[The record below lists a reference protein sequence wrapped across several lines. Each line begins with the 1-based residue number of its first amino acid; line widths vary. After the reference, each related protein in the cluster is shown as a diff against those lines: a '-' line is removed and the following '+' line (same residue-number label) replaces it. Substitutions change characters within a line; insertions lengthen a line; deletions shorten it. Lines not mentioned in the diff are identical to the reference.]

1 MLSETSVAMTSLMST
16 LTGPSGAAGAGR
28 VASAANNGPSRANFI
43 RPRNILPRVS
53 ALIADLLG
61 TFPSEAD
68 DSLQRVKQ
76 QTPGGFS
83 FLSLGGCFEMKPT
96 HQFTRK
102 PLRTPPSIPGKGHE
116 HANFLRFC

>member
-28 VASAANNGPSRANFI
+28 VASAANSPPSRASFI

-53 ALIADLLG
+53 ALIIGLLE

-68 DSLQRVKQ
+68 DSLQRSKQ
-76 QTPGGFS
+76 QTDDGFRV
-83 FLSLGGCFEMKPT
+83 SLGGLEA
-96 HQFTRK
+96 RVR
-102 PLRTPPSIPGKGHE
+102 LRTR
-116 HANFLRFC
+116 LRRASLAE